1 MLLSTCFHPALAFNA
16 KHIPPTRPR
25 AVLDVASGSVAHT
38 LAGHSG
44 GTNGL
49 RFLSGNSL
57 VSVGEDGCARLWNVV
72 RASCLHELKVDAE
85 GADRWAGGVGGWEG
99 GGPTAAAGRCAAQIS
114 LLLPAPKCHTHNYFP
129 QFGSPQREKF

>member
-1 MLLSTCFHPALAFNA
+1 MLRSACFRPALAFNA
-16 KHIPPTRPR
+16 KHNPARPPTHPPTHPP
-25 AVLDVASGSVAHT
+25 AHPPTVLYVASGSVAHT

-85 GADRWAGGVGGWEG
+85 GADRWAGGV
-99 GGPTAAAGRCAAQIS
+99 ARHAS
-114 LLLPAPKCHTHNYFP
+114 
-129 QFGSPQREKF
+129 